1 MNKIILLIFI
11 TLLTFSCQTRQE
23 TEKLDKLN
31 QTVENLKE
39 RNEILKKKLDM
50 QEKHNEDLNKELKSL
65 QKSIAIKDKIEKNL
79 FLNDRPSTDI
89 QILRIGDFHG
99 NEIGNG
105 VDRLEWY
112 GLIRQ
117 EDKYVLKKIKIKV
130 DSRHDAIM
138 DSEGKSTGKRVTT
151 TATAEPIILIN
162 GLTDV
167 QEVEIPSVELK
178 KKILYPGEQM
188 SVKLKGEWTSIS
200 AYGTVSPG
208 QSIRS
213 YMLQISSTTDGH
225 RTKQIFAGAN
235 GFDDSMISFIW
246 AGDID
251 GDGALDLI
259 MDLSNH
265 YNVGRL
271 TLFLSSKA
279 DPGQLI
285 KRVAEFKTTG
295 C

>member
-1 MNKIILLIFI
+1 MKKIILLIFI
-11 TLLTFSCQTRQE
+11 TLLIFSCQTRQE
-23 TEKLDKLN
+23 NGKLDKLN
-31 QTVENLKE
+31 QTVEKLKE
-39 RNEILKKKLDM
+39 RNEILKKKLDR
-50 QEKHNEDLNKELKSL
+50 QEKRNEELSKERKSL
-65 QKSIAIKDKIEKNL
+65 QKSLAIKDKIEKSH
-79 FLNDRPSTDI
+79 FLNDIPVTGI
-89 QILRIGDFHG
+89 QILCKGNFHG
-99 NEIGNG
+99 DEIKNG
-105 VDRLEWY
+105 ADKLEWY
-112 GLIRQ
+112 GLIKQ
-117 EDKYVLKKIKIKV
+117 GETYLLKKIKIKV
-130 DSRHDAIM
+130 NSRHDVII
-138 DSEGKSTGKRVTT
+138 DNEGESTGKRVTT
-151 TATAEPIILIN
+151 TDMAEPIILIN
-162 GLTDV
+162 GLSDV
-167 QEVEIPSVELK
+167 QEGEIPSVELK

-188 SVKLKGEWTSIS
+188 SVKLNGEWTSIS

-213 YMLQISSTTDGH
+213 YMLQISSTRDGH

-279 DPGQLI
+279 DEGQLI